1 MTLSMKEIRDEVLEE
16 GGKTPLLRIK
26 ELSERFPDHIAL
38 RNKELGI
45 WNEISY
51 LEFWNRCKYIASAL
65 IYFDINKGDKVA
77 VHSENRPEWF
87 ISDIGT
93 QVAGAITVGLYP
105 TNPQS
110 EVEYLLNHSETTLLF
125 AEDQEQVDK
134 ALAVSQNL
142 PNLKKIVYFDGKGM
156 YKYDSEHLIS
166 FEDFLKVG
174 EESFQDNSG
183 KINEIIENLVDD
195 DVALLVYTSGTTGPP
210 KGSMITH
217 GNLKWVSGNLVSTV
231 FVESINTKNPQLLSY
246 LPLCHIFARLVD
258 LLIGTQLVATINFS
272 ESTDTVQS
280 DLVEIQPDFFPAVPR
295 IWERMYSAS
304 QVRMRDATPLKK
316 ILYTVA
322 LKLGNIATDRKLNK
336 SFNDPLAKIFIYLA
350 ELISF
355 RSLKKKLGLSKIS
368 FAISGAA
375 PIAPEVLKYFM
386 SLGVPIFEAYG
397 MTENCAYVTSND
409 FEMIELGTV
418 GRPHDNC
425 EVKIAEDGEILTRHG
440 GVFKGYFK
448 DEKSTNEVIDKDGWL
463 HTGDV
468 GEINENGML
477 KITDRKKDIIITSG
491 GKNISPSEIENKIK
505 ASPFV
510 KDALVV
516 GDRRKFLSC
525 LVAIEFDTVSNWALR
540 KKIPFTTFRDL
551 TEKQEV
557 RDLIAKAVTEAN
569 EKTSSLEVRKFE
581 LIPKEL
587 DHEDGELTATQKI
600 KRNVIVEQFSEL
612 VESMYKN

>member
-156 YKYDSEHLIS
+156 YKYDSEYLIS

-316 ILYTVA
+316 ILYSVA

-448 DEKSTNEVIDKDGWL
+448 DEKSTNEVIDQDGWL
-463 HTGDV
+463 HTGDI

-600 KRNVIVEQFSEL
+600 KRNVILEQFSEL